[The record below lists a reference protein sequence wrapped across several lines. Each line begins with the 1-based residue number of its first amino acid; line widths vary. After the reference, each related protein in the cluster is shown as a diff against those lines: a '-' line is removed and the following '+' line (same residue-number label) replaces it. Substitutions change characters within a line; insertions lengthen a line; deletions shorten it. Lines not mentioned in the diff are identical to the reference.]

1 MSEEQSVRGRN
12 GRAEQEDLRG
22 AIPRDQAG
30 RELRVGIFVLV
41 GLLAVVVSLFLM
53 TDPATLRGRYMIVT
67 SVADAGGI
75 RKGDPV
81 LMRGVNIGRVNGF
94 AMTPEGAVDIRLEIE
109 GQWRIPK
116 DSRTQLAGAGLFG
129 GRNMVILHGASLEM
143 VAAGDT
149 IAGTGQTGG
158 VIESAEEL
166 GQTAEEVL
174 VQILKVLD
182 DPTVSSVRAS
192 ASELE
197 GLLVQ
202 LRSIATLQRDQLA
215 TLTASL
221 NRAATGFEAAAG
233 SGPDIARLVARTDS
247 AVAVLRST
255 STTLDRTVGSLEVVL
270 GRMEAG
276 EGTLGLLSKD
286 DSLYVSLNRATVE
299 LGLLVA
305 DVRANPRKYLNLELF

>member
-12 GRAEQEDLRG
+12 GHAGQDLRG

-30 RELRVGIFVLV
+30 RELRVGIFDLV

-53 TDPATLRGRYMIVT
+53 TDPATLRGRYIIVT

-94 AMTPEGAVDIRLEIE
+94 AMTLESDVDIRLEIE
-109 GQWRIPK
+109 GQWKIPK

-129 GRNMVILHGASLEM
+129 GRNMVILRGASLEM
-143 VAAGDT
+143 AAAGDT

-166 GQTAEEVL
+166 GQTAEDVL
-174 VQILKVLD
+174 AQILKVLD
-182 DPTVSSVRAS
+182 DPTVNSVRSS
-192 ASELE
+192 ANELE

-215 TLTASL
+215 TLTA
-221 NRAATGFEAAAG
+221 T
-233 SGPDIARLVARTDS
+233 P
-247 AVAVLRST
+247 
-255 STTLDRTVGSLEVVL
+255 
-270 GRMEAG
+270 
-276 EGTLGLLSKD
+276 
-286 DSLYVSLNRATVE
+286 
-299 LGLLVA
+299 
-305 DVRANPRKYLNLELF
+305 ELFATSAYRSESGRSDNATQTATSDPKSAPVTFWQV

>member
-12 GRAEQEDLRG
+12 GRAGQEDLRG

-53 TDPATLRGRYMIVT
+53 TDPATLRGRYIIVT
-67 SVADAGGI
+67 PVADAGGI

-94 AMTPEGAVDIRLEIE
+94 SMTVEGEVDIRLEIE

-158 VIESAEEL
+158 VIESAEAL
-166 GQTAEEVL
+166 GETAEGVL
-174 VQILKVLD
+174 AQILKVLD
-182 DPTVSSVRAS
+182 DQTVTSVRGS
-192 ASELE
+192 VSELE

>member
-1 MSEEQSVRGRN
+1 MSEEQSVQGQN
-12 GRAEQEDLRG
+12 GRAEPDLRA

-30 RELRVGIFVLV
+30 RELRVGVFVLAGLVAV
-41 GLLAVVVSLFLM
+41 GISLFLM
-53 TDPATLRGRYMIVT
+53 TDPGTLRGRYIIVT
-67 SVADAGGI
+67 PVADAGGI

-81 LMRGVNIGRVNGF
+81 LMRGVNIGRVSDF
-94 AMTPEGAVDIRLEIE
+94 AMTVEGQVDISLEID
-109 GQWRIPK
+109 GRWRIPK
-116 DSRTQLAGAGLFG
+116 DSRTQLAGVGLFG
-129 GRNMVILHGASLEM
+129 GRNMVVLHGTSLE
-143 VAAGDT
+143 VVVTGDT
-149 IAGTGQTGG
+149 ISGTGEAGG
-158 VIESAEEL
+158 MIESAEAL
-166 GQTAEEVL
+166 GQTAEGVL
-174 VQILKVLD
+174 AQILKVLD
-182 DPTVSSVRAS
+182 DPTVNSVRSS

-202 LRSIATLQRDQLA
+202 LRSIATLQRNELA

-247 AVAVLRST
+247 AVVVLHRT

-286 DSLYVSLNRATVE
+286 DSLYVSLTRATTE

-305 DVRANPRKYLNLELF
+305 DLRANPRKYLNLELF

>member
-53 TDPATLRGRYMIVT
+53 TDPATLRGRYIIVT

>member
-1 MSEEQSVRGRN
+1 MSEEQSMRGGN
-12 GRAEQEDLRG
+12 GDLEQELRA

-41 GLLAVVVSLFLM
+41 GILAVVVSLFLM
-53 TDPATLRGRYMIVT
+53 TDPATLRGRYIIVT
-67 SVADAGGI
+67 PVTDAGGI
-75 RKGDPV
+75 RNGDPV

-94 AMTPEGAVDIRLEIE
+94 SMTVDGEVDIRLEIE

-129 GRNMVILHGASLEM
+129 GRNMVILHGTSQEM

-149 IAGTGQTGG
+149 IAGSGEAGG
-158 VIESAEEL
+158 MIESAAAL
-166 GQTAEEVL
+166 GETAEGVL
-174 VQILKVLD
+174 SQIVKLLD
-182 DPTVSSVRAS
+182 DPTVNSVRSS
-192 ASELE
+192 AGELE
-197 GLLVQ
+197 GLLTQ

-221 NRAATGFEAAAG
+221 NRAALGFEDAAG
-233 SGPDIARLVARTDS
+233 AGQDVARLIARTDS
-247 AVAVLRST
+247 TVGVLHRT
-255 STTLDRTVGSLEVVL
+255 STTLDQAVGSLDVVL

-286 DSLYVSLNRATVE
+286 DSLYVSLTTATTE
-299 LGLLVA
+299 IGLLVA
-305 DVRANPRKYLNLELF
+305 DLRENPRRYLNLELF

>member
-22 AIPRDQAG
+22 AIPRAQAG

-41 GLLAVVVSLFLM
+41 GFLAVVVSLFLM
-53 TDPATLRGRYMIVT
+53 TDPATLRGRYILVT

-81 LMRGVNIGRVNGF
+81 LMRGVNIGRVNDF
-94 AMTPEGAVDIRLEIE
+94 AMTVEGEVDISLEIE

-129 GRNMVILHGASLEM
+129 GRNIVILHGTSLEM
-143 VAAGDT
+143 AAAGDT
-149 IAGTGQTGG
+149 IPGTGQTGG
-158 VIESAEEL
+158 VIESAEAL
-166 GQTAEEVL
+166 GQTAEGVL
-174 VQILKVLD
+174 AQVLKVLD
-182 DPTVSSVRAS
+182 DPTVNSVRSS
-192 ASELE
+192 ASELQ

-202 LRSIATLQRDQLA
+202 LRSIATLQRDQLS

-221 NRAATGFEAAAG
+221 NRSATGLEAAAG
-233 SGPDIARLVARTDS
+233 SGPDIVRLVAHTDS
-247 AVAVLRST
+247 AVVALHRT
-255 STTLDRTVGSLEVVL
+255 STTLDRAVGSLEVVL

-299 LGLLVA
+299 IGLLVA
-305 DVRANPRKYLNLELF
+305 DLRANPRKYLNLELF

>member
-12 GRAEQEDLRG
+12 GHAEQDLS
-22 AIPRDQAG
+22 AVIPRDQAG
-30 RELRVGIFVLV
+30 RELSVGIFVLA
-41 GLLAVVVSLFLM
+41 GLVAVVVSLFLM
-53 TDPATLRGRYMIVT
+53 TDPATLRGRYIIVT
-67 SVADAGGI
+67 PVADAGGI
-75 RKGDPV
+75 RNGDPV

-94 AMTPEGAVDIRLEIE
+94 SMTVEGEVDIRLEIE

-129 GRNMVILHGASLEM
+129 GRNMVILHGTSLEM

-149 IAGTGQTGG
+149 IYGTSEAGG
-158 VIESAEEL
+158 VIESAEAL
-166 GQTAEEVL
+166 GETAEGVL
-174 VQILKVLD
+174 AQILKVLD
-182 DPTVSSVRAS
+182 DQTVTSVRGS
-192 ASELE
+192 VSELE

-202 LRSIATLQRDQLA
+202 LRSIATLQRDHLA

-221 NRAATGFEAAAG
+221 NRAATGFEAAAE

-247 AVAVLRST
+247 AVVVLHRT

-286 DSLYVSLNRATVE
+286 DSLYVSLNRATTE

-305 DVRANPRKYLNLELF
+305 EFRANPRKYLNLEIF

>member
-30 RELRVGIFVLV
+30 HELRVGIFVLV

-53 TDPATLRGRYMIVT
+53 TDPATLRGRYIIVT
-67 SVADAGGI
+67 PVADAGGI

-129 GRNMVILHGASLEM
+129 GRNMVILHGALLEM

-182 DPTVSSVRAS
+182 DPTVNSVRAS